1 MSTVQQLLILWIV
14 SIPVLGGLGLALV
27 IINDLGGL

>member
-1 MSTVQQLLILWIV
+1 MSTVQQLLILWIC